1 MAGVSE
7 EGASRR
13 HVLDCAARLFSRE
26 GYAAVSLRGIAAE
39 SGMKAGSLYYHFESK
54 DVIVVEI
61 LNAGVRRVHQAVEQA
76 IAALPPNAPITQ
88 TITAAIDTHLR
99 ALHEA
104 GDYTSANIRI
114 FGQVP
119 PAIRTAHMDVRRS
132 YEALWADLLRRG
144 VKSGEL
150 RSDINIASLRA
161 FLLGAMNTSLEW
173 LEPRRGAVARIAND
187 LSTIVLNGA
196 VATRLPA
203 AVARKA

>member
-1 MAGVSE
+1 MAVISE

-13 HVLDCAARLFSRE
+13 HVLDCAARLFSRD
-26 GYAAVSLRGIAAE
+26 GYAAVSLRAIAAE

-54 DVIVVEI
+54 EVIVIEI
-61 LNAGVRRVHQAVEQA
+61 LNTGVTRVHDAVEQA
-76 IAALPPNAPITQ
+76 IAALPPNGPVTQ
-88 TITAAIDTHLR
+88 AITAAIGTHLR
-99 ALHEA
+99 ALHES

-119 PAIRTAHMDVRRS
+119 PSIRKAHTATRRA
-132 YEALWADLLRRG
+132 YEALWAELLRRG
-144 VKSGEL
+144 VDSGEL

-173 LEPRRGAVARIAND
+173 LEPRRGAVARLAND

-196 VATRLPA
+196 IAARLPA
-203 AVARKA
+203 AARKA

>member
-1 MAGVSE
+1 MAVISE

-26 GYAAVSLRGIAAE
+26 GYAAVSLRAIAAE

-54 DVIVVEI
+54 EVIVIEI
-61 LNAGVRRVHQAVEQA
+61 LNTGVTRVHDAVEQA
-76 IAALPPNAPITQ
+76 IAALPPNGPVTQ
-88 TITAAIDTHLR
+88 AITAAIGTHLR
-99 ALHEA
+99 ALHES

-119 PAIRTAHMDVRRS
+119 PSIRKAHTATRRA
-132 YEALWADLLRRG
+132 YEALWAELLRRG
-144 VKSGEL
+144 VDSGEL

-173 LEPRRGAVARIAND
+173 LEPRRGAVARLAND

-196 VATRLPA
+196 IAARLPA
-203 AVARKA
+203 AAARKA